1 MSWRKFIYALGKCS
15 RGSIARS
22 VIKGERLKGRTR
34 FPIAIY
40 PRNSN
45 RKSMI
50 SVPLPM
56 QKVVKNSWCGASLVG
71 LVLKSYV
78 TNGTLV
84 YVLLSKKNHGRIH
97 RSAPKVGD
105 CRCSAHTMWRLLH
118 VIKNSREKC
127 LARVGD
133 LFEIP
138 SCVGMTNQ
146 SITLHIPFCHR

>member
-1 MSWRKFIYALGKCS
+1 MGEHVACVTMRQRIAWIYVK
-15 RGSIARS
+15 
-22 VIKGERLKGRTR
+22 VRTR

-45 RKSMI
+45 WKSMI

-84 YVLLSKKNHGRIH
+84 YVLLSKKINLFMGGHIGPPLRWG
-97 RSAPKVGD
+97 PY
-105 CRCSAHTMWRLLH
+105 MWQFTCNKKTRAR
-118 VIKNSREKC
+118 NF
-127 LARVGD
+127 LARASD
-133 LFEIP
+133 WFEIP
-138 SCVGMTNQ
+138 PCVGMTNQ
-146 SITLHIPFCHR
+146 SITLPIPFCRLQCRYHP